1 MKRFQNKVTVV
12 TGGVSGLGAAAVEA
26 FLREGAKAVVADL
39 NRQAGQDYCQKL
51 RDQGYEALFVETNVA
66 DEKQVANLID
76 RAVERF
82 GRIDVMFAN
91 AGIGGSSYAA
101 EVDRAT
107 WDRTIDINLTGVF
120 LCDKYALR
128 QMLDQ
133 GGGVIVNTGSV
144 HSLVAARGG
153 VAYSAA
159 KAGVQM
165 LGMSIGVDYAARNIR
180 INTVCPGYIET
191 PLIAFFEKEKKQWLT
206 KLHPLGRMGRA
217 EEVAEVVLFLAS
229 DEASYVNGAYLT
241 VDGGYTSI

>member
-1 MKRFQNKVTVV
+1 MNKFQDRVVVV
-12 TGGVSGLGAAAVEA
+12 TGGASGLGAASVEG
-26 FLREGAKAVVADL
+26 FLKEGAKAVVADL
-39 NRQAGQDYCQKL
+39 NEENGRAYCEKLSRQGH
-51 RDQGYEALFVETNVA
+51 EVFFVRTNVA
-66 DEKQVANLID
+66 EEAEVEALID
-76 RAVERF
+76 QTVDKY
-82 GRIDVMFAN
+82 GRLDVMFAN
-91 AGIGGSSYAA
+91 AGIGGSSFAA
-101 EVDRAT
+101 DVDRAA
-107 WDRTIDINLTGVF
+107 WDRMIQINLTGVF

-128 QMLDQ
+128 QMLKQ

-165 LGMSIGVDYAARNIR
+165 LGMSIGVDYAAQNIR

-191 PLIAFFEKEKKQWLT
+191 PLISFFDREKKEWLSR
-206 KLHPLGRMGRA
+206 LHPLGRMGRA

-229 DEASYVNGAYLT
+229 DDASFVNGAYLT